1 MATKLRPIDAGIFH
15 SRLPAGARVSIV
27 HRITGVFW
35 VALLPVALYLIDFSL
50 RSADHFVRLAQW
62 WQGDLARA
70 LALLCLWAFAHH
82 FFAGVRHL
90 LLDLDIGIGRK
101 AARASANA
109 VWIAG
114 LVIVGAVAL
123 GWWR

>member
-1 MATKLRPIDAGIFH
+1 MAAKPRPIDAGIFH

-35 VALLPVALYLIDFSL
+35 VALLPAVLYLIDFSL
-50 RSADHFVRLAQW
+50 RSAEHFARVAQW
-62 WQGDLARA
+62 WQADAA
-70 LALLCLWAFAHH
+70 QVLALVCVWAFAHH

-90 LLDLDIGIGRK
+90 LLDLDLGIHRN
-101 AARASANA
+101 AARGSASA

-114 LVIVGAVAL
+114 LLIVGAVAFA
-123 GWWR
+123 WWR